1 MRAYWE
7 TDASMT
13 KILTVDDDRHILT
26 SLSVILQAEGFEVKA
41 FSDGASAL
49 DAFPRLKPDL
59 AVIDIKMPRMDGL
72 ELLQKLRQK
81 SWLPIIFLTSKDVR
95 LMKFWVYG
103 WARTNMSPNLF
114 PNGY

>member
-7 TDASMT
+7 TDASMS

-49 DAFPRLKPDL
+49 DAFSRLKPDL

-81 SWLPIIFLTSKDVR
+81 SWIPKGYPVKSSTCGPSGRWTMKPSWNRSK
-95 LMKFWVYG
+95 KQTAW
-103 WARTNMSPNLF
+103 
-114 PNGY
+114 